1 MSGVVRPGTLASRG
15 GTLEQNLR
23 TARTAKS
30 ARPLTSQAART
41 IRLGTASMLS
51 QLDGPFIQVSRL
63 NLGKYARDKTVAKHL
78 FLYLYYHENDV
89 SSVSTSGPS
98 GR

>member
-15 GTLEQNLR
+15 GTLEQSLK
-23 TARTAKS
+23 TPRTAKS

-51 QLDGPFIQVSRL
+51 QPDGPFIQVSRL
-63 NLGKYARDKTVAKHL
+63 NLAKYARDKTVAKYL
-78 FLYLYYHENDV
+78 FEYLYHHENDV
-89 SSVSTSGPS
+89 ASVSMHL
-98 GR
+98 